1 MASKYIAKYDFK
13 AEESGELPLKKGNVV
28 LITAADLATI
38 EEDWVRVSLPT
49 GESGW
54 VPFKFLEST
63 GAKVSATPATQVP
76 LPSSSSSSSQTS
88 TISSSLY
95 SEQLRNASLPSA
107 SSAIRRL
114 SDPRLNQHHLHVL
127 DPKAA
132 ATVGITYPIR

>member
-1 MASKYIAKYDFK
+1 METVESLQPEYLNVFTVTHKHFQAMASKYIAKYDFK

-63 GAKVSATPATQVP
+63 GAKVSTTPATQEFHYKI
-76 LPSSSSSSSQTS
+76 TS
-88 TISSSLY
+88 NARILL
-95 SEQLRNASLPSA
+95 QKILRE
-107 SSAIRRL
+107 
-114 SDPRLNQHHLHVL
+114 
-127 DPKAA
+127 
-132 ATVGITYPIR
+132 